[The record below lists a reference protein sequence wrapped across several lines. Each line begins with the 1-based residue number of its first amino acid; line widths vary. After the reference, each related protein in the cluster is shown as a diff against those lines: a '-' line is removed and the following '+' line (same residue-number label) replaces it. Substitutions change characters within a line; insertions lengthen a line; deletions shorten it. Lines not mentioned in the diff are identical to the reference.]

1 VNDRGRA
8 AGDHVAGGQQG
19 PRRLKVIVGYPLM
32 REQFHR
38 LAAASPLVNVSYHE
52 LMTQA
57 AADELHAP
65 DLDAVI
71 APRIPS
77 DLSRTPRLRWQQLA
91 SAGVDHLA
99 ANPPWK
105 RGITLTNAR
114 GVYAIPIAQY
124 VTAAI
129 LRIAERV
136 EVRRRA
142 QERHYWP
149 EASEEDAYTG
159 AILREQTL
167 LIVGYGGIGREV
179 ARLAKPLGLR
189 ILAVK
194 NRPEIRAD
202 GAYRVEGTGDPD
214 GSLPDRLE
222 GLEALD
228 SLLGQADYVV
238 LTLPL
243 TPASRGMLNRERIA
257 ALGPRGGW
265 LINVARG
272 PLADE
277 NALAEALRERRLG
290 GAVLDVFSTEPLPS
304 DSPFW
309 DLPNTVV
316 TPHVSGADLT
326 APQTL
331 ADLFSQNL
339 RRFAA
344 GEPLLNV
351 VDGDRQ
357 Y

>member
-1 VNDRGRA
+1 MRDEFDGIAQA
-8 AGDHVAGGQQG
+8 APGIDLSF
-19 PRRLKVIVGYPLM
+19 RDL
-32 REQFHR
+32 
-38 LAAASPLVNVSYHE
+38 S
-52 LMTQA
+52 TQA
-57 AADELHAP
+57 AADALDDP

-71 APRIPS
+71 APRIPT
-77 DLSRTPRLRWQQLA
+77 DLSRTPRLRWQQLT
-91 SAGVDHLA
+91 SAGIDHLA

-114 GVYAIPIAQY
+114 GVYAVPIAQF
-124 VTAAI
+124 VLAAI
-129 LRIAERV
+129 LRIAERT
-136 EVRRRA
+136 ETRQAAQARR
-142 QERHYWP
+142 YWP
-149 EASEEDAYTG
+149 DPSEEADYTG
-159 AILREQTL
+159 AQLREQTL

-179 ARLAKPLGLR
+179 ARLAKPFGLR

-194 NRPEIRAD
+194 SRPEMRED
-202 GAYRVEGTGDPD
+202 RSYRVPGTGDPD
-214 GSLPDRLE
+214 GSLPDSLA
-222 GLEALD
+222 GLDALD
-228 SLLGQADYVV
+228 VLLPEADYVV

-243 TPASRGMLNRERIA
+243 TVESRGLMSRARIE

-277 NALAEALRERRLG
+277 PALAEALRDRRLG
-290 GAVLDVFSTEPLPS
+290 GAVLDVFGTEPLPS
-304 DSPFW
+304 ESPFW
-309 DLPNTVV
+309 DLPNTIV

-326 APQTL
+326 APGTL
-331 ADLFSQNL
+331 AALFSENL